1 MTGDK
6 DGSMREHLRHMREFK
21 GQIQAGP
28 APEDAEQELL
38 AAYTKVRI
46 SHAVTHMTGWVWSFK
61 RHLTSTASQRTVMKT
76 SPASIRADAAGLATA
91 AIMLGMHP
99 DSGLLML
106 LSRKDVL

>member
-6 DGSMREHLRHMREFK
+6 GESMREHLRHMREFK

-28 APEDAEQELL
+28 AEEDAAQELL
-38 AAYTKVRI
+38 RAYTTVQI

-61 RHLTSTASQRTVMKT
+61 KHLMSTVSQRTVMKT
-76 SPASIRADAAGLATA
+76 SPASIRADAMGLASA
-91 AIMLGMHP
+91 AILLGMQP